1 MAKGAPAP
9 LHGYGKI
16 KTSTLPGKSG
26 AHEKDTGAEPWKL
39 KSRTPHVKPT
49 CGAPTFDFLKSKK
62 TVHVTGA
69 RSHILGVRYFGLGG
83 FSAKSG
89 CATSASA
96 WLACSIGGGR
106 RRFGCRGLLRPVF
119 GPHHAI
125 ELTS

>member
-1 MAKGAPAP
+1 MAKGAPAT

-62 TVHVTGA
+62 NCACDG
-69 RSHILGVRYFGLGG
+69 RPKSHSWCEIFWVGRLFRQEWLRYVCQCLAGMLHWGRAAKIWVSGLAAAC
-83 FSAKSG
+83 FW
-89 CATSASA
+89 ASP
-96 WLACSIGGGR
+96 R
-106 RRFGCRGLLRPVF
+106 D
-119 GPHHAI
+119 
-125 ELTS
+125 